1 MLGRAHCVLH
11 LAQDLRLA
19 EHHGIEPAGHAES
32 MAGDRAVFQR
42 VRMRAQH
49 LAADAAAV
57 RQPVQRVVH
66 CGMVARAVN
75 FGAVAGGNDGRFDTT
90 VRIALAQRLAQTLQR
105 GRNLVERERE
115 TAAQIERRGG
125 VVNA

>member
-1 MLGRAHCVLH
+1 MSRIRDFGS
-11 LAQDLRLA
+11 
-19 EHHGIEPAGHAES
+19 IETGC
-32 MAGDRAVFQR
+32 
-42 VRMRAQH
+42 
-49 LAADAAAV
+49 AAAV